1 MIEARGWVVEVRP
14 GRALVDTTG
23 AGACESCGA
32 GRACS
37 CSGGGGGRR
46 IWAEDPVGVAPG
58 EWVVLGISE
67 ETLVRAGVLVYL
79 VPAAALVIGAAVGHA
94 LAPALG
100 FSPDLGAASLGI
112 LGLVAALV
120 VSRLLGGRSSDGP
133 RVLGRV

>member
-1 MIEARGWVVEVRP
+1 M
-14 GRALVDTTG
+14 
-23 AGACESCGA
+23 
-32 GRACS
+32 
-37 CSGGGGGRR
+37 
-46 IWAEDPVGVAPG
+46 GVAPG